1 MFIAPSDL
9 KVIKMGLLKKALSHF
24 KNDDVAKVNNVFT
37 SSANHKKQYQA
48 LADSNPYANP
58 VYKESGW
65 QKFLSSLGFRTDK
78 DRYLEGM
85 SVQAQEY
92 DNALLQKEYNEQY
105 DSALAQAQRE
115 REAGLNPNL
124 TGNVDPG
131 SSSAMAEDGNPPQ
144 PSESDLGQVS
154 EFASNVLN
162 AVQMAYGLF
171 SSGISVAG
179 AMQDLKGKGIANRI
193 ASIEENN
200 KLFDFAED
208 AVIRVLPSVKD
219 LEGEGEVSNYY
230 NALKSA
236 YGGQMSKKQ
245 FKKFMH
251 YAQQF
256 QNNINVDDKYF
267 EKLSKRA
274 KNRKDYFG
282 TVANTEAYSE
292 VDTVMYAISEELSNL
307 ATRVFKAES
316 TYKAEYAE
324 GLDARAIA
332 NAESANAGL
341 DTALKS
347 NEKLMS
353 DFKVQLRSSFKNIM
367 DKLDSLS
374 NEGSWFAPY
383 VKTALSVLLLK
394 QFNF

>member
-1 MFIAPSDL
+1 
-9 KVIKMGLLKKALSHF
+9 MGLLKKALSHF

-37 SSANHKKQYQA
+37 SSANHKKQYQV
-48 LADSNPYANP
+48 LAENNPYANP

-85 SVQAQEY
+85 SIQAQEY

-124 TGNVDPG
+124 TGNVDAG
-131 SSSAMAEDGNPPQ
+131 SSSEMVDDGNPPQ

-154 EFASNVLN
+154 QFASNVLN

-230 NALKSA
+230 NALKKA

-292 VDTVMYAISEELSNL
+292 VDTVMFAISEELSNL

-316 TYKAEYAE
+316 TNKAEYAE

-374 NEGSWFAPY
+374 AEGSWFAPY

>member
-1 MFIAPSDL
+1 
-9 KVIKMGLLKKALSHF
+9 MGLLKKALSHF
-24 KNDDVAKVNNVFT
+24 KNDEVAKVNNVFT
-37 SSANHKKQYQA
+37 SSASHKKQYQS
-48 LADSNPYANP
+48 LADNNPYANP

-85 SVQAQEY
+85 NLQAQEY

-105 DSALAQAQRE
+105 DSALAQSQRE

-124 TGNVDPG
+124 TGNVDAG
-131 SSSAMAEDGNPPQ
+131 SSSEMAEDGNPPQ

-341 DTALKS
+341 DIALKS

-367 DKLDSLS
+367 DKLDALS
-374 NEGSWFAPY
+374 AEGSWFAPY

-394 QFNF
+394 QFSF

>member
-1 MFIAPSDL
+1 
-9 KVIKMGLLKKALSHF
+9 MGLLKKALSHF

-37 SSANHKKQYQA
+37 SSATHKKQYQA
-48 LADSNPYANP
+48 LADNNPYANP

-85 SVQAQEY
+85 SIQAQEY
-92 DNALLQKEYNEQY
+92 DNALLQKEYNEQF
-105 DSALAQAQRE
+105 DSALSQAQRE

-124 TGNVDPG
+124 TGNVDAG
-131 SSSAMAEDGNPPQ
+131 SSSALAEDGNPPQ

-236 YGGQMSKKQ
+236 YGGQMSKNQ
-245 FKKFMH
+245 FKKFIH

-274 KNRKDYFG
+274 TNRKNYFG

-316 TYKAEYAE
+316 TNKAEYAE

-374 NEGSWFAPY
+374 AEGSWFAPY